1 VRKFIARHFKDLHG
15 EPASLCS
22 LLESSE
28 QANFSAEEVLSVLA
42 KLSVDTP
49 RRAAAYMVTIHEI

>member
-1 VRKFIARHFKDLHG
+1 
-15 EPASLCS
+15 
-22 LLESSE
+22 LESSE